1 MDILLFNALWMSWN
15 AILAIVGVA
24 LSWLFVRA
32 ASRRTKLL
40 IAPLWLAFVPNTI
53 YILTD
58 IIHLWEQWQ
67 YVTGASRLILIA
79 QYLVFIPFG
88 FVTFYMS
95 LRLFEQ
101 GIRPIYRRLSV
112 SAILSIEAIIIA
124 LNFLIALGVTMGRIQ
139 RTNSWEILTNLQGV
153 LQDVSRTFQS
163 SHLLIYTMV
172 SGVLF
177 NMLYFS
183 LRRILGARAQ

>member
-1 MDILLFNALWMSWN
+1 MDILLFNAFWMSWN
-15 AILAIVGVA
+15 ATLAIVGVA

-53 YILTD
+53 YIMTD

-67 YVTGASRLILIA
+67 YVAGANRLILLA
-79 QYLVFIPFG
+79 QYLVFIPIG
-88 FVTFYMS
+88 CVSFYLS
-95 LRLFEQ
+95 LRFFEQ
-101 GIRPIYRRLSV
+101 GIRPIYRRLSL
-112 SAILSIEAIIIA
+112 SAILSIEAIIIV

-139 RTNSWEILTNLQGV
+139 RTNSWEVLTNLEGV
-153 LQDVSRTFQS
+153 LHDMSRTFQS
-163 SHLLIYTMV
+163 SHLLVYTMV

-183 LRRILGARAQ
+183 LRRILGARAE